1 MKAGYKLAWLA
12 AFSVLAVALPVLW
25 LPVMA
30 MILMTYALLARASP
44 LRLGKMLLP
53 AVPVIAVLAVL
64 QALFQGMG
72 PALVSSL
79 RLLLL
84 YLAGSAVT
92 ITAGEAEL
100 TEALEKALRIFGK
113 SFARDLA
120 TIMMLAIAFI
130 PIVREEFEAVKTA
143 QEARGV
149 SFRGLKMA
157 GGIISIVVPLL
168 YSLADRADRIATAME
183 ARCYGLDK

>member
-25 LPVMA
+25 LPAMA
-30 MILMTYALLARASP
+30 VVLMAYALLTRASP
-44 LRLGKMLLP
+44 LRLWKMLLP
-53 AVPVIAVLAVL
+53 AVPVIAVLAILQVL
-64 QALFQGMG
+64 IQGMG

-79 RLLLL
+79 RILLL

-92 ITAGEAEL
+92 VTAGEAEL
-100 TEALEKALRIFGK
+100 TEALEKAFRIFGK
-113 SFARDLA
+113 SFARDMA
-120 TIMMLAIAFI
+120 TIMTLAIAFI
-130 PIVREEFEAVKTA
+130 PIVREEFDAVKTA
-143 QEARGV
+143 QEARGA
-149 SFRGLKMA
+149 SFHGLKAA
-157 GGIISIVVPLL
+157 GGIVSIAVPLL